1 VIAVAANLSLDELN
15 RLDRETA
22 VARLGN
28 VYERAPWIAEA
39 ACAARPFATVSAL
52 YAAMRSAMR
61 SAAPEAHRT
70 LLDNHPDLAGKAARA
85 GALTAESTGE
95 QLSAGLDRLSDD
107 EFAAL
112 HEFNRAYRAKFGF
125 PFIIC
130 VRRHTKGSILVQFEK
145 RLANPLDIEAAA
157 ALDEVDR
164 IASLRLDA
172 LVTGPGPLA
181 VSGRLSTHVLDT
193 HAGRPA
199 SGVAVELRELS
210 PGGSHR
216 IVAQATTNEDG
227 RTDAPL
233 IAGRP
238 VPAGRYELAF
248 TIAAYFAVRGTPL
261 ADPPFLDIVPIR
273 FAVAE
278 PEANYHVPLLVTPW
292 GYATYLGS

>member
-1 VIAVAANLSLDELN
+1 VIGMAAALPLEELN
-15 RLDRETA
+15 RLDPGAA

-28 VYERAPWIAEA
+28 VYEHAPWIAEA
-39 ACAARPFATVSAL
+39 AGTARPFATVS
-52 YAAMRSAMR
+52 
-61 SAAPEAHRT
+61 PEARRA

-85 GALTAESTGE
+85 GALTADSRGE

-107 EFAAL
+107 EFAAF
-112 HEFNRAYRAKFGF
+112 HELNRAYRAKFGF

-130 VRRHTKGSILVQFEK
+130 VRRHTKISILEQFEK
-145 RLANPLDIEAAA
+145 RLANPLDIEEAA

-164 IASLRLDA
+164 IAALRLDA
-172 LVTGPGPLA
+172 LITGAGPLA

-199 SGVAVELRELS
+199 SGIAVELRELS

-216 IVAQATTNEDG
+216 VVARATTNDDG

-233 IAGRP
+233 ISGRP
-238 VPAGRYELAF
+238 VPAGRYELTFAV
-248 TIAAYFAVRGTPL
+248 AAYFAGRGAPL

-278 PEANYHVPLLVTPW
+278 PEGNYHVPLLVTPW
-292 GYATYLGS
+292 GYTTYRGS